1 MSAFEI
7 PAPSES
13 TETGDVVAY
22 PPLSDAQRQ
31 RLLAILLGASPAMAV
46 VFRLADSRIVYAN
59 AAAQARLDPGKQ
71 ADIHK
76 LTLTEVVGLSSL
88 QKLQAEI
95 LPQAQV
101 LGAWKGECL
110 FRDVWGSEFPVD
122 SVFIARSGDS
132 GQANAYLCVFA
143 TLPQTLGPT
152 RTSNATDAELLNAV
166 LQTVP
171 DCVYFKD
178 RHSRF
183 IRVSR
188 AMAEKDGV
196 DPAYFI
202 GKTDFDRF
210 TLEHAGPAYE
220 AEQVIMGTGE
230 PVLDLEEKETWPDGH
245 VSWVSTSKFPLRNL
259 TGEIVGTFGISRE
272 ITAQKKSEAERREIE
287 MQLQLSQKMES
298 IGRLAAGV
306 AHEVN
311 TPTQFITDNTHFLT
325 TAFQQC
331 AEVVQHY
338 RELREMIS
346 QKPEFAEAA
355 EKIAKLERDS
365 DLDYVLEEVPRCLQ
379 QTLDGLAR
387 VARIVR
393 SLKEFAHPNS
403 PDLTP
408 ADLNHTIETSILVSR
423 HEWKYVSEVDLEL
436 DPNLPNVPCVVDEF
450 NQVILN
456 LIINA
461 AHAIADALKIR
472 GGDRGRITVRTR
484 HAAPWAIVEVED
496 TGTGIAPEIR
506 SRIFEPFFTT
516 KPAGKGTGQGLAIV
530 HTVIVKH
537 HHGTIEVE
545 TEPGRGS
552 KFVIKLPLQR
562 ASGAAAPA
570 AAAATA
576 QTVS

>member
-7 PAPSES
+7 PAAP
-13 TETGDVVAY
+13 ETGDIGDVVAH
-22 PPLSDAQRQ
+22 PPLSEAQRQ
-31 RLLAILLGASPAMAV
+31 RLLSMLIGSAPAMAI

-59 AAAQARLDPGKQ
+59 AAAVARLDPGKQ
-71 ADIHK
+71 ADVYK
-76 LTLTEVVGLSSL
+76 LTLTEVIGLSSL

-110 FRDVWGSEFPVD
+110 FRDVWGSEFSAD
-122 SVFIARSGDS
+122 TVFVARSSEKGEPT
-132 GQANAYLCVFA
+132 AYLCVLA
-143 TLPQTLGPT
+143 TLPQSLSPS
-152 RTSNATDAELLNAV
+152 RTSNATDTELLNAV

-171 DCVYFKD
+171 DAVYFKD

-188 AMAEKDGV
+188 AMAEKDGWE
-196 DPAYFI
+196 AAQFI

-245 VSWVSTSKFPLRNL
+245 VTWVSTSKFPLRNM
-259 TGEIVGTFGISRE
+259 TGEVVGTFGVSRD
-272 ITAQKKSEAERREIE
+272 ITAQKQNETDRREIE

-325 TAFQQC
+325 TAFKQC
-331 AEVVQHY
+331 AEIVQQY
-338 RELREMIS
+338 REFRDMAAK
-346 QKPEFAEAA
+346 QPEFASAVEQLIAA
-355 EKIAKLERDS
+355 EKNG
-365 DLDYVLEEVPRCLQ
+365 DLDYVLDEVPRCLQ

-436 DPNLPNVPCVVDEF
+436 DPMLPNVPCVVDEF

-472 GGDRGRITVRTR
+472 GGDRGKITVRTR
-484 HAAPWAIVEVED
+484 HAPPWAIVEVED

-506 SRIFEPFFTT
+506 NRIFEPFFTT
-516 KPAGKGTGQGLAIV
+516 KAAGKGTGQGLAIV

-537 HHGTIEVE
+537 HHGVVEVE

-562 ASGAAAPA
+562 IPATAAPA
-570 AAAATA
+570 SPPARIAAMA
-576 QTVS
+576 

>member
-1 MSAFEI
+1 M
-7 PAPSES
+7 
-13 TETGDVVAY
+13 
-22 PPLSDAQRQ
+22 
-31 RLLAILLGASPAMAV
+31 AI

-59 AAAQARLDPGKQ
+59 AAALARLDPGKQ
-71 ADIHK
+71 ADVYK
-76 LTLTEVVGLSSL
+76 LTLTEVIGLSSH

-110 FRDVWGSEFPVD
+110 FRDVWGSEFAVD
-122 SVFIARSGDS
+122 TVFVARSSEKGDP
-132 GQANAYLCVFA
+132 NTYLCVFA
-143 TLPQTLGPT
+143 TMAQSLSPS

-188 AMAEKDGV
+188 AMAEKD
-196 DPAYFI
+196 DWAAAQFI

-245 VSWVSTSKFPLRNL
+245 VTWVSTSKFPLRNM
-259 TGEIVGTFGISRE
+259 TGEIVGTFGISRD
-272 ITAQKKSEAERREIE
+272 ITAQKRSEADRREIE

-325 TAFQQC
+325 TAFKQCSEIVQQ
-331 AEVVQHY
+331 Y
-338 RELREMIS
+338 RELRDRVA
-346 QKPEFAEAA
+346 QQPEFASLAEKLVAA
-355 EKIAKLERDS
+355 ERDG
-365 DLDYVLEEVPRCLQ
+365 DLDYLLEEVPRCLQ
-379 QTLDGLAR
+379 QSLDGLAR

-436 DPNLPNVPCVVDEF
+436 DPALPNVPCVVDEF

-461 AHAIADALKIR
+461 AHAIADALKVR
-472 GGDRGRITVRTR
+472 GGDRGKITVRTR
-484 HAAPWAIVEVED
+484 HAEPWAIVEVED

-537 HHGTIEVE
+537 HHGTVEVE

-562 ASGAAAPA
+562 AAVAAKPVSAPASVAAA
-570 AAAATA
+570 
-576 QTVS
+576 S